1 MLSKEVTSTEH
12 QPTGEIHMMVK
23 RILASGPF
31 GILAAGGGVLFAQ
44 HELHYLLR
52 PSMVETFAGIAAV
65 GGAVMWAK
73 SKAKRQAQSAQTHD
87 DAPIQATIITT
98 EAQRQ
103 TPHALPNA
111 QAQYVQ
117 FDTQHQVQAQPV
129 YAHRVN

>member
-1 MLSKEVTSTEH
+1 
-12 QPTGEIHMMVK
+12 MMVK

-52 PSMVETFAGIAAV
+52 PSIVETFAGIAAV
-65 GGAVMWAK
+65 GGAVMWSK
-73 SKAKRQAQSAQTHD
+73 NKAKRQAQSETHD

-111 QAQYVQ
+111 QVQYVQ
-117 FDTQHQVQAQPV
+117 FDTQRQAQAQPV
-129 YAHRVN
+129 YAHRAQAHRAN